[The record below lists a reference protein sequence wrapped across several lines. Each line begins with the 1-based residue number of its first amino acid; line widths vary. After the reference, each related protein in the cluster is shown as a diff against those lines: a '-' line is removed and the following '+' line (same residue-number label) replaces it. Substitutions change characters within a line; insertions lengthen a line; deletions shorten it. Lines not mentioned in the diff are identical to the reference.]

1 MQKNLWLIFLIVI
14 LGACTSSGN
23 HTKHEQSTEYT
34 VRYDYNHIAID
45 SFRIDTFQVQRNET
59 LGAIFLRL
67 GATHQQ
73 MAELTQKQKDYRE
86 FYTIH
91 QGKTYLAFYQD
102 STLCYYIYLPTVK
115 DAYIIHLGDTLGFE
129 RFEKPITTA
138 TRQADITI
146 HSSLWNAIVDEGLP
160 PTLSL
165 SLYDVYAWSIDFF
178 GLQQGDR
185 VLAYYDEQYVDSTF
199 IGIGRIHAA
208 NFHHR
213 GKWFEA
219 YYYEDEHFH
228 SYYDEKGNSLKK
240 SFLKAP
246 LNYRRISSHFS
257 YARKHPIFKV
267 YRPHLGVDYA
277 APAGTPVVSI
287 GDGVVIEKK
296 YDRGGGYMLKIKHN
310 SAYTTGYLHLQGYA
324 KGIHVGTHVTQGQL
338 IGYVGSTG
346 HSTGPH
352 LDFRVWMGGK
362 PINPLKVDAPP
373 VEPIPD
379 SLKTQFN
386 AVVEQLRPFITPQ
399 TPDELESVEYPFN
412 VYWWNEL

>member
-23 HTKHEQSTEYT
+23 HTKEEQSTEPT

-67 GATHQQ
+67 GATPQQ

-129 RFEKPITTA
+129 RFEKPITTS

-412 VYWWNEL
+412 VYWWSEL

>member
-23 HTKHEQSTEYT
+23 HTKHEQSTEPT

-67 GATHQQ
+67 GATSQQ

-129 RFEKPITTA
+129 RFEKPITTS

-146 HSSLWNAIVDEGLP
+146 HSSLWNAIVDDGLP

-362 PINPLKVDAPP
+362 PINPLKVDALP

>member
-1 MQKNLWLIFLIVI
+1 M
-14 LGACTSSGN
+14 
-23 HTKHEQSTEYT
+23 
-34 VRYDYNHIAID
+34 
-45 SFRIDTFQVQRNET
+45 
-59 LGAIFLRL
+59 
-67 GATHQQ
+67 
-73 MAELTQKQKDYRE
+73 
-86 FYTIH
+86 
-91 QGKTYLAFYQD
+91 
-102 STLCYYIYLPTVK
+102 
-115 DAYIIHLGDTLGFE
+115 
-129 RFEKPITTA
+129 
-138 TRQADITI
+138 
-146 HSSLWNAIVDEGLP
+146 
-160 PTLSL
+160 
-165 SLYDVYAWSIDFF
+165 
-178 GLQQGDR
+178 
-185 VLAYYDEQYVDSTF
+185 LAYYDEQYVDSTF

-379 SLKTQFN
+379 SLKAQFN